1 MPVGSRIDGEEWQV
15 EAEGLVVRLLKEK
28 LHHVKNLYEST
39 RELVCVTH
47 DPACLWRAEEHLG

>member
-47 DPACLWRAEEHLG
+47 DPACL